1 MDQRRKKKR
10 SVWLVAIILV
20 LILVPQAL
28 FNGWIAGYLP
38 IFWAAVGV
46 SLLAMIGVVLAARSR
61 IKEIEGGE
69 EDDLSQY

>member
-1 MDQRRKKKR
+1 MDQKRKKKR
-10 SVWLVAIILV
+10 AVWLVVIILM

-28 FNGWIAGYLP
+28 FNGWIAVHVPFY
-38 IFWAAVGV
+38 WVVDAVI
-46 SLLAMIGVVLAARSR
+46 LLVVIGLILAARSR

>member
-10 SVWLVAIILV
+10 AVWLVVIILL
-20 LILVPQAL
+20 LIMVPQAL
-28 FNGWIAGYLP
+28 FNGWIAVHLP
-38 IFWAAVGV
+38 LYWAADIAIVLV
-46 SLLAMIGVVLAARSR
+46 VIGLILAARSR